1 MCRFF
6 RWVDVFWCT
15 AYRSLVIGLKIK
27 QICLTDTTALLSKR
41 EFFDYFITVT
51 IIKQIAI
58 NTPTIPIAYM
68 KEFNLFPKFS
78 TVSSL
83 PIFNN

>member
-1 MCRFF
+1 MYF
-6 RWVDVFWCT
+6 WVT
-15 AYRSLVIGLKIK
+15 SYRSLVIGLKIK

>member
-1 MCRFF
+1 MRMYF
-6 RWVDVFWCT
+6 WVT
-15 AYRSLVIGLKIK
+15 AYRSLVTNLKIK
-27 QICLTDTTALLSKR
+27 RMCRTDTTGLLSKR

-68 KEFNLFPKFS
+68 KGFNLFPKFS